1 MGGVLEMSV
10 HIYHSMWRY
19 TTEYSM
25 VIPKIANIS
34 VLSIADR
41 WIVTQ
46 QVQEEQEMLQDVCN
60 VQ

>member
-1 MGGVLEMSV
+1 MSV
-10 HIYHSMWRY
+10 HIYHSTWRY

-41 WIVTQ
+41 WIVTH

-60 VQ
+60 IQ